1 MKKMLLI
8 LLALLPLTF
17 VGCSSSDDE
26 NNSSNLKTKIL
37 GPWKEVAWK
46 DASGKWI
53 DGRVLPSIYD
63 FKSND
68 TYYKYL
74 SYKEYLEN
82 KSISNGT
89 YKIDGDNIIM
99 DGGFKQ
105 KIVFSENGNLFNIGD
120 ARTFERYTGN

>member
-8 LLALLPLTF
+8 LLAILPLTF
-17 VGCSSSDDE
+17 IGCSSDDD
-26 NNSSNLKTKIL
+26 NNSGNLKNKIL

-53 DGRVLPSIYD
+53 DGRFLPKIYD

-68 TYYKYL
+68 TYFIYFT
-74 SYKEYLEN
+74 YKEYQEN
-82 KSISNGT
+82 KSYSNGT

-99 DGGFKQ
+99 DGGFKN
-105 KIVFSENGNLFNIGD
+105 KIVFSENGNLFTIGEGQ
-120 ARTFERYTGN
+120 TFERYIAN

>member
-1 MKKMLLI
+1 MLLI

-53 DGRVLPSIYD
+53 DGRFLPSIYD

-74 SYKEYLEN
+74 SYKEYL
-82 KSISNGT
+82 
-89 YKIDGDNIIM
+89 
-99 DGGFKQ
+99 
-105 KIVFSENGNLFNIGD
+105 VVV
-120 ARTFERYTGN
+120 

>member
-8 LLALLPLTF
+8 LLALFPLTF

-53 DGRVLPSIYD
+53 DGRFLPSIYD